1 MKTFSNIF
9 CSTSVGAGDI
19 WIYFKFQTSEVSIKT
34 FWTKWDRENLPK
46 WFFIETWKMPKRI
59 LSWQSRFDK
68 FLQTYLFA
76 RSNAARFSSK
86 KESVIILKMTNFWR
100 KNLAIFHDVKKQRFI
115 FFLHICLLYLLT
127 RNFFFSK
134 IYREAIKNIFHNI

>member
-46 WFFIETWKMPKRI
+46 WFFI
-59 LSWQSRFDK
+59 DK
-68 FLQTYLFA
+68 KLEKCQNEYYPD
-76 RSNAARFSSK
+76 
-86 KESVIILKMTNFWR
+86 
-100 KNLAIFHDVKKQRFI
+100 NLDLISLCRRTS
-115 FFLHICLLYLLT
+115 LHVPMLPVSLVN
-127 RNFFFSK
+127 RNL
-134 IYREAIKNIFHNI
+134 